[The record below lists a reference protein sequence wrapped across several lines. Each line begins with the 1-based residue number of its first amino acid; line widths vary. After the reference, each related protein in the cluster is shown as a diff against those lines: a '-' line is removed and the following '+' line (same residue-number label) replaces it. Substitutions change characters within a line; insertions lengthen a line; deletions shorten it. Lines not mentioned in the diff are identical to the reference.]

1 MKYLS
6 SLPESETKAILGLVD
21 LFISTWHSKNA
32 EQFGTVFTDDAEF
45 TDIVNQIARGKN
57 EIIDQHRF
65 PFSTVNKQAVFI
77 ISDLYMRAIADNL
90 IMVTGS
96 WVLEK
101 ATTPKGDPVP
111 DRNGILQIIC
121 RKENDVWKISL
132 VHNTDISKVYQGM
145 VDTSLRFYSSK

>member
-6 SLPESETKAILGLVD
+6 SLPETETKAMLELID
-21 LFISTWHSKNA
+21 SFISRWHSKNA
-32 EQFGTVFTDDAEF
+32 ELFGTVFTDDAEF
-45 TDIVNQIARGKN
+45 IDIVNQIARGKK

-77 ISDLYMRAIADNL
+77 MLDLYMRAIANNL

-96 WVLEK
+96 WILEK
-101 ATTPKGDPVP
+101 ASTPKGNPVP
-111 DRNGILQIIC
+111 DRNGVLQMIC
-121 RKENDVWKISL
+121 RKENGVWRISM

-145 VDTSLRFYSSK
+145 IDTSLRFYSVV